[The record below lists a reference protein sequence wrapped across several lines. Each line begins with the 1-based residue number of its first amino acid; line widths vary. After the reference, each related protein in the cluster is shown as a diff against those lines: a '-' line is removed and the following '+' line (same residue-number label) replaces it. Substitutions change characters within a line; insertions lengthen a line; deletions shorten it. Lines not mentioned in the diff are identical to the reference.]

1 MENLETIL
9 YLSWDEKTSYKK
21 SKKKWSI
28 EHPYI
33 GQCAVTALVVNDLL
47 GGAIMKV
54 KVGDEN
60 HYYNVV
66 DDQIIDYTKKQY
78 KNIDINYAQGKLV
91 NRSKLLKDLD
101 TKYRYYL
108 LAKSVRY
115 NIELYNTL
123 ENERETKIHEL
134 KLEDRVIE

>member
-28 EHPYI
+28 DRPYI

-47 GGAIMKV
+47 GGTIMKV

-123 ENERETKIHEL
+123 ENKREAKIHEL